1 MARDLIKRG
10 FNIFHKFS
18 ASAQA
23 GQHLTTSLEMEDIN
37 IECNSFFSS
46 AVVIGNYKNDQ

>member
-10 FNIFHKFS
+10 FYIFHKFS

-23 GQHLTTSLEMEDIN
+23 GQHLTTSLEMGDMKYKVQLIFQLSS
-37 IECNSFFSS
+37 CNRQLQ
-46 AVVIGNYKNDQ
+46 K